1 MKERVQVKTDTVDNG
16 EDEHLTQISVID
28 ESSDSSW
35 KPEPY
40 GVSEG
45 SSPDDSL
52 DGWLVSE
59 EGEPTESEEARQQSG
74 DSGSPEMIFNE
85 PSNKTDTGTESVEKD
100 ELSQDKGDDNV
111 GMEDEDIA
119 GELERNL
126 EQVSDTHM
134 IDLEP
139 LPSGPSKEKVK

>member
-1 MKERVQVKTDTVDNG
+1 MRE
-16 EDEHLTQISVID
+16 E
-28 ESSDSSW
+28 DSSL
-35 KPEPY
+35 PRN
-40 GVSEG
+40 GNLTGNHRQSETVEG
-45 SSPDDSL
+45 HYEL
-52 DGWLVSE
+52 LVC
-59 EGEPTESEEARQQSG
+59 
-74 DSGSPEMIFNE
+74 FN
-85 PSNKTDTGTESVEKD
+85 NTATYLQNNCVGTESIEKD

-111 GMEDEDIA
+111 GMEDKDIA

>member
-1 MKERVQVKTDTVDNG
+1 M
-16 EDEHLTQISVID
+16 D

-59 EGEPTESEEARQQSG
+59 EGEPAESEEARHQSG
-74 DSGSPEMIFNE
+74 HYELLGCFN
-85 PSNKTDTGTESVEKD
+85 NTATYLQNNCVGTESVEKD
-100 ELSQDKGDDNV
+100 QLSQDKGDDNV
-111 GMEDEDIA
+111 GMEDEDIT

-126 EQVSDTHM
+126 
-134 IDLEP
+134 
-139 LPSGPSKEKVK
+139 